1 MWSLGVYTRK
11 KQARGRLNLTPT
23 PGLGARAKAEAPSR
37 PGRKLFAHCLKR
49 NGKTRGLQRIAEKSE
64 RSGQGGGSSR
74 PPSTE
79 LRVTGEQNLH
89 ENSTSE
95 ETQDEKIA
103 LLSESV
109 TDDLQADSSSSN
121 SKQVTGLSL
130 QHDISGSLLSYSFTD
145 SSTEYKSSEENL
157 SSFPSPELFRGSDY
171 LEWEH
176 PMLEENMPCKN
187 STLLDISKA
196 VAIEKVPEFSNLS
209 AILGTSSEDYQ
220 KCHRKVMT
228 MLADQSISP
237 EPKAESDNASCRVLL
252 AEKNYP
258 STPGEKKEKPEK
270 DPEPRDTNFQ
280 TTLSS
285 RHLKIKV
292 PSSHQRSVVESSA
305 GKSVAEVLLPQPLK
319 PALNTQSST
328 SDKKSRG
335 LLTSTPSS
343 QTPGLVID
351 LSSVQKASFEE
362 LFPNVS
368 NYVNSDEIVP
378 VSTLQDNSSNEVD
391 EIQPNSDT
399 TQRQQQISQVP
410 SNASEICYIIKASPG
425 TRQVES
431 KGIIVKKKYS
441 LPEDIPQDI
450 IIKTSGRM

>member
-23 PGLGARAKAEAPSR
+23 TSLGARAKAEAPSR

-79 LRVTGEQNLH
+79 LKATGEKNLH

-109 TDDLQADSSSSN
+109 TDDLQADSSNSSN

-228 MLADQSISP
+228 MLADQNISS
-237 EPKAESDNASCRVLL
+237 ELKAESACGVLL
-252 AEKNYP
+252 AEKNYS

-280 TTLSS
+280 TTLNS

-305 GKSVAEVLLPQPLK
+305 GKSVAKVLLPQPLK
-319 PALNTQSST
+319 PALNAHSST

-343 QTPGLVID
+343 QTPGLV
-351 LSSVQKASFEE
+351 
-362 LFPNVS
+362 
-368 NYVNSDEIVP
+368 
-378 VSTLQDNSSNEVD
+378 
-391 EIQPNSDT
+391 
-399 TQRQQQISQVP
+399 VP

-441 LPEDIPQDI
+441 LPKDIPQDI

>member
-23 PGLGARAKAEAPSR
+23 TGLGAQAKAEAPSR
-37 PGRKLFAHCLKR
+37 SGRKLFAHCLKR

-64 RSGQGGGSSR
+64 RSGQGGDSSR

-79 LRVTGEQNLH
+79 LKATGEKNLH

-109 TDDLQADSSSSN
+109 TDDLQADSSNSSN

-228 MLADQSISP
+228 MLADQNISS
-237 EPKAESDNASCRVLL
+237 ELKAESDNASCGVLL
-252 AEKNYP
+252 AEKNCP

-285 RHLKIKV
+285 RRLKSKV

-305 GKSVAEVLLPQPLK
+305 GKSVAKVLLPQPLK
-319 PALNTQSST
+319 TALNAHSST

-378 VSTLQDNSSNEVD
+378 VSTLQDSSSNE
-391 EIQPNSDT
+391 
-399 TQRQQQISQVP
+399 VP

-441 LPEDIPQDI
+441 LPKDIPQDI

>member
-378 VSTLQDNSSNEVD
+378 VSTLQDNSSNEV
-391 EIQPNSDT
+391 
-399 TQRQQQISQVP
+399 P

-441 LPEDIPQDI
+441 LPEDIPQGTRYWEEESPQNPVLERTWVQLQQI
-450 IIKTSGRM
+450 L

>member
-378 VSTLQDNSSNEVD
+378 VSTLQDNSSNEV
-391 EIQPNSDT
+391 
-399 TQRQQQISQVP
+399 P

>member
-11 KQARGRLNLTPT
+11 KQAGGRLNLTPK
-23 PGLGARAKAEAPSR
+23 PGLGAPAKAEAPSR
-37 PGRKLFAHCLKR
+37 PGRKLFAHRLKR
-49 NGKTRGLQRIAEKSE
+49 NGKTRGLRRIAEKSE
-64 RSGQGGGSSR
+64 PSGQGGGNSG

-79 LRVTGEQNLH
+79 LRVTGEKSLH

-109 TDDLQADSSSSN
+109 TDDLQTDSSSSS

-145 SSTEYKSSEENL
+145 PSTEYKSSEENL

-171 LEWEH
+171 LEWEC
-176 PMLEENMPCKN
+176 PMLEENMPCRN

-209 AILGTSSEDYQ
+209 AILDTSSEDYQ

-237 EPKAESDNASCRVLL
+237 KPKAEADNASCGALL

-258 STPGEKKEKPEK
+258 STPGEKKEK
-270 DPEPRDTNFQ
+270 
-280 TTLSS
+280 
-285 RHLKIKV
+285 
-292 PSSHQRSVVESSA
+292 
-305 GKSVAEVLLPQPLK
+305 
-319 PALNTQSST
+319 NTHSST

-351 LSSVQKASFEE
+351 LSSVQKTSFEE

-368 NYVNSDEIVP
+368 NYVNSNEIVP
-378 VSTLQDNSSNEVD
+378 VSTLQDSSSNE
-391 EIQPNSDT
+391 
-399 TQRQQQISQVP
+399 VP

-441 LPEDIPQDI
+441 LPKDIPQDI
-450 IIKTSGRM
+450 IIKTSGKM

>member
-11 KQARGRLNLTPT
+11 KQAGGRLNLTPT
-23 PGLGARAKAEAPSR
+23 PGVGARAKAEAPSR
-37 PGRKLFAHCLKR
+37 PGLKR
-49 NGKTRGLQRIAEKSE
+49 NGKTRGLQKIAEKSE
-64 RSGQGGGSSR
+64 RSGQGGVSSR
-74 PPSTE
+74 PPSTK
-79 LRVTGEQNLH
+79 LRVTGEKSLP

-145 SSTEYKSSEENL
+145 SSTEYNSSEENL

-171 LEWEH
+171 LEWER

-237 EPKAESDNASCRVLL
+237 EPKAESDNASCGVLP

-258 STPGEKKEKPEK
+258 STPGEKREK
-270 DPEPRDTNFQ
+270 
-280 TTLSS
+280 
-285 RHLKIKV
+285 
-292 PSSHQRSVVESSA
+292 
-305 GKSVAEVLLPQPLK
+305 
-319 PALNTQSST
+319 NTHSST

-368 NYVNSDEIVP
+368 TYVNSNEIVP
-378 VSTLQDNSSNEVD
+378 VSTLQDSSSNE
-391 EIQPNSDT
+391 
-399 TQRQQQISQVP
+399 VP

-441 LPEDIPQDI
+441 LPKDIPQGI
-450 IIKTSGRM
+450 LPIKTHLLTISQFLSPYLVTECKSRAFYG

>member
-11 KQARGRLNLTPT
+11 KQAGGRLNLTPT
-23 PGLGARAKAEAPSR
+23 PGLGAPAKAEAPSR
-37 PGRKLFAHCLKR
+37 LKR
-49 NGKTRGLQRIAEKSE
+49 NGKTRGLRRIAEKSE
-64 RSGQGGGSSR
+64 WSGQGSGSSG

-79 LRVTGEQNLH
+79 LRVTGEKSLH

-109 TDDLQADSSSSN
+109 TDDLQAEGSSSS

-145 SSTEYKSSEENL
+145 SSTEYNSSEENL
-157 SSFPSPELFRGSDY
+157 SSFPSPELFRESDY
-171 LEWEH
+171 LEWER
-176 PMLEENMPCKN
+176 PTLEENMPCKN

-196 VAIEKVPEFSNLS
+196 VAVEKVPEFSNLS
-209 AILGTSSEDYQ
+209 AIL
-220 KCHRKVMT
+220 
-228 MLADQSISP
+228 
-237 EPKAESDNASCRVLL
+237 DNASCGVLL

-258 STPGEKKEKPEK
+258 STSGEKKEK
-270 DPEPRDTNFQ
+270 
-280 TTLSS
+280 
-285 RHLKIKV
+285 
-292 PSSHQRSVVESSA
+292 
-305 GKSVAEVLLPQPLK
+305 
-319 PALNTQSST
+319 NTHSNT

-362 LFPNVS
+362 LYPNVS
-368 NYVNSDEIVP
+368 SYVNSNEIVP
-378 VSTLQDNSSNEVD
+378 VSTLQDSSSNE
-391 EIQPNSDT
+391 
-399 TQRQQQISQVP
+399 VP

-425 TRQVES
+425 TRQMEQ

-441 LPEDIPQDI
+441 LPKDIPQDI
-450 IIKTSGRM
+450 IIKMEG

>member
-11 KQARGRLNLTPT
+11 KQAGGRLNLTPT
-23 PGLGARAKAEAPSR
+23 PGVGARAKAEAPSR

-49 NGKTRGLQRIAEKSE
+49 NGKTRGLQKIAEKSE
-64 RSGQGGGSSR
+64 RSGQGGVSSR
-74 PPSTE
+74 PPSTK
-79 LRVTGEQNLH
+79 LRVTGEKSLP

-145 SSTEYKSSEENL
+145 SSTEYNSSEENL

-171 LEWEH
+171 LEWER

-237 EPKAESDNASCRVLL
+237 EPKAESELSNLQLLFTLEDEDNASCGVLP

-258 STPGEKKEKPEK
+258 STPGEKREKPEK

-305 GKSVAEVLLPQPLK
+305 GILHWAAMFKCWLRLAQEGNGLNLKAEADSKDVAAGSYHQVTMLLQW
-319 PALNTQSST
+319 
-328 SDKKSRG
+328 
-335 LLTSTPSS
+335 
-343 QTPGLVID
+343 
-351 LSSVQKASFEE
+351 SSV
-362 LFPNVS
+362 
-368 NYVNSDEIVP
+368 YH
-378 VSTLQDNSSNEVD
+378 
-391 EIQPNSDT
+391 
-399 TQRQQQISQVP
+399 
-410 SNASEICYIIKASPG
+410 
-425 TRQVES
+425 
-431 KGIIVKKKYS
+431 
-441 LPEDIPQDI
+441 
-450 IIKTSGRM
+450 M

>member
-11 KQARGRLNLTPT
+11 KQAGGRLNLTPK
-23 PGLGARAKAEAPSR
+23 PGLGAPGKAEAQSR
-37 PGRKLFAHCLKR
+37 PGLKR
-49 NGKTRGLQRIAEKSE
+49 NGKTRGLRRIAEKSE
-64 RSGQGGGSSR
+64 RSGQGGGSSG

-79 LRVTGEQNLH
+79 LRVTGEKSMH

-95 ETQDEKIA
+95 ETQDEKTA

-109 TDDLQADSSSSN
+109 TDDLQTDSSSS
-121 SKQVTGLSL
+121 SIKQVTGLSL

-145 SSTEYKSSEENL
+145 PSTEYKSSEENL

-171 LEWEH
+171 LEWEC
-176 PMLEENMPCKN
+176 PMLEENMPCRN

-209 AILGTSSEDYQ
+209 AILDTSSEDYQ

-228 MLADQSISP
+228 MLADRSISP
-237 EPKAESDNASCRVLL
+237 KPKAEADNASCGVLL

-258 STPGEKKEKPEK
+258 GEKKEK
-270 DPEPRDTNFQ
+270 
-280 TTLSS
+280 
-285 RHLKIKV
+285 
-292 PSSHQRSVVESSA
+292 
-305 GKSVAEVLLPQPLK
+305 
-319 PALNTQSST
+319 NTHSST

-351 LSSVQKASFEE
+351 LSSVQKTSFEE

-368 NYVNSDEIVP
+368 NYVNSNEIVP
-378 VSTLQDNSSNEVD
+378 VSTLQDSSSNEV
-391 EIQPNSDT
+391 
-399 TQRQQQISQVP
+399 P
-410 SNASEICYIIKASPG
+410 SSASEICYIIKASPG

-441 LPEDIPQDI
+441 LPKDIPQDI

>member
-23 PGLGARAKAEAPSR
+23 TSLGARAKAEAPSR
-37 PGRKLFAHCLKR
+37 PGLKR

-79 LRVTGEQNLH
+79 LKATGEKNLH

-95 ETQDEKIA
+95 ETQYEKIA

-109 TDDLQADSSSSN
+109 TDDLQADSSNSSN

-220 KCHRKVMT
+220 KCHRKVMM
-228 MLADQSISP
+228 MLADQNISS
-237 EPKAESDNASCRVLL
+237 ELKAESDNASCGVLL

-258 STPGEKKEKPEK
+258 STPGEKKEK
-270 DPEPRDTNFQ
+270 NA
-280 TTLSS
+280 
-285 RHLKIKV
+285 H
-292 PSSHQRSVVESSA
+292 
-305 GKSVAEVLLPQPLK
+305 
-319 PALNTQSST
+319 SST

-343 QTPGLVID
+343 QTPGLV
-351 LSSVQKASFEE
+351 
-362 LFPNVS
+362 
-368 NYVNSDEIVP
+368 
-378 VSTLQDNSSNEVD
+378 
-391 EIQPNSDT
+391 
-399 TQRQQQISQVP
+399 VP
-410 SNASEICYIIKASPG
+410 SNASEMCYIIKASPG

-441 LPEDIPQDI
+441 LPKDIPQEHAQSTPEVHRDLFH
-450 IIKTSGRM
+450 

>member
-343 QTPGLVID
+343 QTPGLV
-351 LSSVQKASFEE
+351 
-362 LFPNVS
+362 
-368 NYVNSDEIVP
+368 
-378 VSTLQDNSSNEVD
+378 
-391 EIQPNSDT
+391 
-399 TQRQQQISQVP
+399 VP

-441 LPEDIPQDI
+441 LPEDIPQGTRYWEEESPQNPVLERTWVQLQQI
-450 IIKTSGRM
+450 L

>member
-343 QTPGLVID
+343 QTPGLV
-351 LSSVQKASFEE
+351 
-362 LFPNVS
+362 
-368 NYVNSDEIVP
+368 
-378 VSTLQDNSSNEVD
+378 
-391 EIQPNSDT
+391 
-399 TQRQQQISQVP
+399 VP